1 MHTERYRM
9 AYVGVYNWLIGFM
22 EVRKVICNE
31 NEVVKK
37 RKEKEKK
44 KIEEKVFD
52 DNLFIT
58 IL

>member
-1 MHTERYRM
+1 M
-9 AYVGVYNWLIGFM
+9 
-22 EVRKVICNE
+22 ICNE